1 MEEKNDDK
9 ITKDEEYKS
18 EYETEDKETEAEI
31 VEKLEAEEKEKEALF
46 AEIIDK
52 LETDEKKAEK
62 AEKTGKK
69 KMASKSEKR
78 TKVKEYIQYNN
89 MEIRWLYFNL
99 RVL

>member
-62 AEKTGKK
+62 AEKRKAPAACSDAG
-69 KMASKSEKR
+69 R
-78 TKVKEYIQYNN
+78 HV
-89 MEIRWLYFNL
+89 
-99 RVL
+99 